1 MEIGKMNLRGKISAE
16 KPALKNFLRIFPL
29 RCSFE
34 NNFMKTFR
42 VWAPLPKKIEL
53 QLNGKIFPMTREENG
68 WWSVEISAAKAGDD
82 YGFILDGEGPFPDPR
97 SPLQP
102 NGVHKLSRLVD
113 QDSFQWTDKN
123 FQAPP
128 LSSAII
134 YELHLGTF
142 TAQGTFLSA
151 IEKLDHLV
159 SLGVTHVE
167 LMPVVEFS
175 GDHGWGYDGV
185 DLFAP
190 HHALGA
196 PDDLKKLVD
205 ACHARGLAVILDVV
219 YNHLGPS
226 GNYLAKFAPYFTK
239 KFASPWGEGINFDGP
254 DSDEVR
260 RFFCD
265 NALMWLRDYHFDGL
279 RLDAV
284 HGIVDTSATHF
295 LEQLKM
301 EVGELSAQLGRNLVL
316 IPESDLNDPRLL
328 WSRERGGFQLDAQ
341 WSDDFHH
348 ALHTVLTG
356 EKTGY
361 YSDFGKLENLAK
373 ALRHAFVY
381 DGNFS
386 AHRRRKHG
394 RSTEGLS
401 GHRFLAYLQN
411 HDQIGN
417 RAMGERSGALMSL
430 GKLKIGAALVL
441 TSPFVPMLFQGEEW
455 AASTP
460 FFYFTDYQE
469 PELANAVREG
479 RCREFAAFG
488 WKPEETADP
497 QAQETFEKSKLSWN
511 EISKPPHAKILD
523 WHKKLIQLRRDES
536 DLNDGEM
543 KSVRA
548 HFDEEKR
555 WLVVERGAISVVC
568 NLADHPQHIPLQAG
582 KRQILLASNPALEA
596 GDGNMILP
604 AESVAILK
612 RAGNET

>member
-1 MEIGKMNLRGKISAE
+1 MH
-16 KPALKNFLRIFPL
+16 
-29 RCSFE
+29 
-34 NNFMKTFR
+34 TFR
-42 VWAPLPKKIEL
+42 VWAPLPKKVEV
-53 QLNGKIFPMTREENG
+53 QVSGGNFPMSADANG
-68 WWSVEISAAKAGDD
+68 WWTAEISSATAGDD
-82 YGFILDGEGPFPDPR
+82 YGFVLDGEGPFPDPR
-97 SPLQP
+97 SPSQP
-102 NGVHKLSRLVD
+102 NGVHKLSRMVE
-113 QDSFQWTDKN
+113 QNSFHWTDKN
-123 FQAPP
+123 FQASP
-128 LSSAII
+128 LSAAVI

-151 IEKLDHLV
+151 IEKLDHLAA
-159 SLGVTHVE
+159 LGVTHVE

-190 HHALGA
+190 HHALGT

-265 NALMWLRDYHFDGL
+265 NALMWLRDYHFNGL

-301 EVGELSAQLGRNLVL
+301 EVEELSAQVGRNLVL

-328 WSRERGGFQLDAQ
+328 WPRERGGFQLDAQ

-356 EKTGY
+356 EQTGY
-361 YSDFGKLENLAK
+361 YSDFGKLEDLAK
-373 ALRHAFVY
+373 ALQHAFVY

-394 RSTEGLS
+394 RSTENLS
-401 GHRFLAYLQN
+401 GHQFLGYLQN

-417 RAMGERSGALMSL
+417 RALGERSSHLMSL

-455 AASTP
+455 GASTP

-469 PELANAVREG
+469 LELANAVREG

-488 WKPEETADP
+488 WKPEDTADP
-497 QAQETFEKSKLSWN
+497 QARETFEKSKLNWP
-511 EISKPPHAKILD
+511 EISRAPHSEILD
-523 WHKKLIQLRRDES
+523 WHKNLFQLRRAETS
-536 DLNDGEM
+536 LNDGRLESI
-543 KSVRA
+543 KI
-548 HFDEEKR
+548 HFDELAR
-555 WLVVERGAISVVC
+555 WLVMERGAISVVC
-568 NLADHPQHIPLQAG
+568 NFVNHSQRIPLRAG
-582 KRQILLASNPALEA
+582 KQRTLLASEPGVNAVSGSVNLRSEV
-596 GDGNMILP
+596 
-604 AESVAILK
+604 VAIFKL
-612 RAGNET
+612 E

>member
-1 MEIGKMNLRGKISAE
+1 MH
-16 KPALKNFLRIFPL
+16 
-29 RCSFE
+29 
-34 NNFMKTFR
+34 TFR
-42 VWAPLPKKIEL
+42 VWAPLPKKIEV
-53 QLNGKIFPMTREENG
+53 QVGGRNFPMSAEANG
-68 WWSVEISAAKAGDD
+68 WWTADIVSANAGDD
-82 YGFILDGEGPFPDPR
+82 YGFVLDGAGPFPDPR

-113 QDSFQWTDKN
+113 QNSFQWKDKN

-128 LSSAII
+128 LSSALI

-142 TAQGTFLSA
+142 TAAGIFLSA

-159 SLGVTHVE
+159 ALGVTHIE

-284 HGIVDTSATHF
+284 HGIVDTSAIYF

-301 EVGELSAQLGRNLVL
+301 EVEELSEQLGRPLVL

-328 WSRERGGFQLDAQ
+328 WPRERGGFQLDAQ

-348 ALHTVLTG
+348 ALHTVLTE

-386 AHRRRKHG
+386 PHRRRVHG
-394 RSTEGLS
+394 RSAEGLN
-401 GHRFLAYLQN
+401 GHRFLGYLQN

-417 RAMGERSGALMSL
+417 RALGERSSALMNL
-430 GKLKIGAALVL
+430 GKLKISAALVL

-455 AASTP
+455 GASTP

-488 WKPEETADP
+488 WKPEDTADP
-497 QAQETFEKSKLSWN
+497 QARETFEKSKLNWPEMSRA
-511 EISKPPHAKILD
+511 PHAEILE
-523 WHKKLIQLRRDES
+523 WHKKLIQLRRSEA

-543 KSVRA
+543 KSVRTR
-548 HFDEEKR
+548 FDEEDR
-555 WLVVERGAISVVC
+555 WLVVERGAVTLTCNFSDKSQPIFLGESKFCVLLFSEPNIEISGDKV
-568 NLADHPQHIPLQAG
+568 NLPP
-582 KRQILLASNPALEA
+582 AS
-596 GDGNMILP
+596 I
-604 AESVAILK
+604 AILK
-612 RAGNET
+612 RE